1 MDLFN
6 CYLNVDPGKTTKL
19 SYPSEFIDETPNIKL
34 SITIPSRT

>member
-34 SITIPSRT
+34 SITNYKG